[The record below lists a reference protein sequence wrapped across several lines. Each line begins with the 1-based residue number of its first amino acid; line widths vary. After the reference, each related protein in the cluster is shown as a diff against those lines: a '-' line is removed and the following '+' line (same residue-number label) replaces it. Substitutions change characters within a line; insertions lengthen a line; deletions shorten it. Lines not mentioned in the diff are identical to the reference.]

1 MSTQYDIWTYRIETT
16 DPGMGTD
23 VVGYSVE
30 ALDGGIGKV
39 DEASDEV
46 GASSIVVDTGPWIFG
61 KKVVLPAGVIDRV
74 DSEEETVY
82 VNRTKDQIKDAPQL
96 DEGMM
101 ADDRHRDEVE
111 RLLRP
116 RRRGLARRPAR
127 LTATGKRT
135 RARAGGS
142 RPSPRSD
149 VRDSTFHVHAEEGRM
164 PLIEV
169 KLYDRRVTEESV
181 PKMIE
186 ALTNAL
192 AETSGADPAHI
203 QVVIQ
208 GVEPKHWGIAGKQ
221 QA

>member
-96 DEGMM
+96 DEGMT
-101 ADDRHRDEVE
+101 ADDAHRDEVG

-127 LTATGKRT
+127 LTAT
-135 RARAGGS
+135 ARQRDAQRGPAEAG
-142 RPSPRSD
+142 PLPRSD
-149 VRDSTFHVHAEEGRM
+149 VRDSSSTFE
-164 PLIEV
+164 P
-169 KLYDRRVTEESV
+169 RRT
-181 PKMIE
+181 
-186 ALTNAL
+186 TCR
-192 AETSGADPAHI
+192 
-203 QVVIQ
+203 
-208 GVEPKHWGIAGKQ
+208 
-221 QA
+221 